1 VTREWSST
9 SDQAYAVRSDDDAS
23 EYSTVDLL
31 RYARATWRG
40 KRAIL
45 GFSLAGLV
53 IGAIAAYTIRPEY
66 DAVVRFLPPE
76 QKSISALS
84 LLPGSSS
91 TGKGDHYLGL
101 VKSRTVADDV
111 IAHQHLVA
119 YFHAKRLSEARSRLN
134 AMSKIVTDK
143 DQFITVTVRTTEPET
158 SVNIANEYVNALY
171 RLNHSI
177 ALAEAEHRWEYYEA
191 PLEEEKDKLA
201 AAEDDLKRAQQQTG
215 MIFPDAQV
223 RSGIPAL
230 IELKQ
235 EIGSGEAQLSSLL
248 TGSTE
253 QNPDVIRLRAQIASL
268 NEEKARLEQEVGGT
282 RASFVSNPRT
292 PELVLEI
299 ARREREVKFH
309 ETLFEILSKQYE
321 NARVDESY
329 SPPVEVVDRA
339 VLPDRKDWPPRMIL
353 MLLGMVFGTL
363 FGLTRAWLH
372 AAGIPSRMKEFL
384 VLATGESEANGHEI

>member
-282 RASFVSNPRT
+282 KPS
-292 PELVLEI
+292 L
-299 ARREREVKFH
+299 KFFQSS
-309 ETLFEILSKQYE
+309 T
-321 NARVDESY
+321 R
-329 SPPVEVVDRA
+329 
-339 VLPDRKDWPPRMIL
+339 
-353 MLLGMVFGTL
+353 
-363 FGLTRAWLH
+363 TRA
-372 AAGIPSRMKEFL
+372 
-384 VLATGESEANGHEI
+384 